1 MVVKFQEAVN
11 DFMERTHEKLI
22 EFRRTMHQNPE
33 LSSEEYNT
41 SEKIFSLLKEK
52 GLKPEF
58 IEERGIGVTALIEGK
73 NKGKTI
79 AYRADIDALPIEEKT
94 GLDFK
99 SNEAGKMH
107 ACGHDI
113 HTTTLLG
120 TALALNEFKDQL
132 NGNVRVIFQS
142 GEETFY
148 GAKKVI
154 ESGILN
160 EPKVEKIV
168 MFHTWPDLP
177 AGTIGL
183 KKNEMMASS
192 TSFNFKIMGKGAHAA
207 HPQKG
212 NDPVVIASNLVS
224 NMQSII
230 SRRIGAQESAVVTI
244 GKLEAGKA
252 FNVIP
257 ETVYGEGTIR
267 TLDSNLDK
275 FVQERLTD
283 LFEFG
288 TKSFDAKGEV
298 NFSQATYPVVN
309 DPNVIDIVEKSAEK
323 AIGIENIHWLKQAS
337 MGSEDFSLY
346 LQEIPGALIRLGTN
360 NEDERS
366 KRALHSNDIHFDES
380 AIPTGIK
387 VMTNALIDLLE
398 RN

>member
-1 MVVKFQEAVN
+1 MVVQFQEILNNFIENAH
-11 DFMERTHEKLI
+11 DELI

-41 SEKIFSLLKEK
+41 SKKIFSLLKEK
-52 GLKPEF
+52 GLNPEF
-58 IEERGIGVTALIEGK
+58 IEERGVGVTALIEGK

-79 AYRADIDALPIEEKT
+79 AYRADIDALPIEEET

-99 SNEAGKMH
+99 SNEPGKMH

-120 TALALNEFKDQL
+120 TALALNEFKDHL

-142 GEETFY
+142 GEEIFY

-183 KKNEMMASS
+183 KKNAMMASS
-192 TSFNFKIMGKGAHAA
+192 TSFNFKVTGKGAHAA

-257 ETVYGEGTIR
+257 EIACGEGTIR

-283 LFEFG
+283 LFELG
-288 TKSFDAKGEV
+288 AKSFEAKGEV
-298 NFSQATYPVVN
+298 NFSQATYPVIN
-309 DPNVIDIVEKSAEK
+309 NPDVIDVVEKSAKK

-346 LQEIPGALIRLGTN
+346 LQEMPGALIRLGTN

-366 KRALHSNDIHFDES
+366 KRALHSNNIHFDES
-380 AIPTGIK
+380 AIITGVK

-398 RN
+398 SN

>member
-1 MVVKFQEAVN
+1 MVVKFQESLN

-33 LSSEEYNT
+33 LSGEEYNT
-41 SEKIFSLLKEK
+41 SKKIFSLLKEE

-113 HTTTLLG
+113 HTTILLG

-142 GEETFY
+142 GEEIFY

-154 ESGILN
+154 ESGVLN
-160 EPKVEKIV
+160 EPKVEKII
-168 MFHTWPDLP
+168 MFHTWPDLQ
-177 AGTIGL
+177 AGSIGL
-183 KKNEMMASS
+183 KKNAMMASS
-192 TSFNFKIMGKGAHAA
+192 TDFNFKITGKGAHAA

-212 NDPVVIASNLVS
+212 NDPVVIAANLVS

-230 SRRIGAQESAVVTI
+230 SRRVGAQESAVVTI

-252 FNVIP
+252 SNVIP
-257 ETVYGEGTIR
+257 DVAYGEGTIR
-267 TLDSNLDK
+267 TLDPDLDK
-275 FVQERLTD
+275 FIQERLTD
-283 LFEFG
+283 LFELG
-288 TKSFDAKGEV
+288 AKSFGATGEV
-298 NFSQATYPVVN
+298 NFSQATYPVIN
-309 DPNVIDIVEKSAEK
+309 DPDVIDVVEKSAEK
-323 AIGIENIHWLKQAS
+323 VIGLDNIHWLKQAS

-398 RN
+398 SD